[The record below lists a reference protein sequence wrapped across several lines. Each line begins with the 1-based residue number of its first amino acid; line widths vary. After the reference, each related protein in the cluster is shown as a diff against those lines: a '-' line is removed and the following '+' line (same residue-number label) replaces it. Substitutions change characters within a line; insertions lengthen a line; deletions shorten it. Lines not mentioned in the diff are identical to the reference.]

1 MCLRVWMH
9 NDQENIKFYV
19 ISIVVVF
26 IFVVKKIIF
35 FLNFSYSLKNNFFEK
50 NMSFVKTTLK

>member
-1 MCLRVWMH
+1 MH

-26 IFVVKKIIF
+26 IFVVKKIII